1 VNSILNKEPVIR
13 AEKSLKQFNP
23 DLKVIVLEQ
32 TARTANDAASA
43 LGCKVGAIVKSLLF
57 RAGDNFVLCLVSG
70 DKRCSLNKL
79 KKILIFTPFL
89 FLIFS
94 VTALRFIRNVELIP
108 FNNLK
113 FQVER
118 NHDAR
123 ILGHLP
129 YNETSKEKLVLI
141 EPNIEV
147 HMDMRDSLLK
157 MREEA
162 KKDGIYLV
170 FLSGY
175 RSINLQD
182 DIFYS
187 LKSIRNQEAAER
199 ARVSA
204 PPGYSEH
211 STGFAIDIGDA
222 TQRETDFETDFENTD
237 TFRWLIKNAAKFHFK
252 LSFNK
257 DNKFIDYEPWHWRYE
272 GSIEAL
278 KVFESSNRKL

>member
-1 VNSILNKEPVIR
+1 LELNKDID
-13 AEKSLKQFNP
+13 QFDIPLAKRTHLNNP
-23 DLKVIVLEQ
+23 NSTL
-32 TARTANDAASA
+32 
-43 LGCKVGAIVKSLLF
+43 
-57 RAGDNFVLCLVSG
+57 
-70 DKRCSLNKL
+70 L
-79 KKILIFTPFL
+79 KKLLIFSPFL

-94 VTALRFIRNVELIP
+94 VVALRLIE
-108 FNNLK
+108 NIKIGSLDNLN
-113 FQVER
+113 FQAQI
-118 NHDAR
+118 NHDHR

-129 YNETSKEKLVLI
+129 YAEISKEKLVLI

-175 RSINLQD
+175 RSINLQN

-187 LKSIRNQEAAER
+187 LKSIRNQEAVER

-222 TQRETDFETDFENTD
+222 TQRETDFETEFENTD
-237 TFRWLIKNAAKFHFK
+237 AFKWLIKNAAKFHFK
-252 LSFNK
+252 LSFTK

-278 KVFESSNRKL
+278 KIFESSNRKS

>member
-1 VNSILNKEPVIR
+1 MEQNKDINQFDIPLAKRTYLKNPNSIL
-13 AEKSLKQFNP
+13 
-23 DLKVIVLEQ
+23 
-32 TARTANDAASA
+32 
-43 LGCKVGAIVKSLLF
+43 
-57 RAGDNFVLCLVSG
+57 
-70 DKRCSLNKL
+70 L
-79 KKILIFTPFL
+79 KKLLIISPFL
-89 FLIFS
+89 LLIFS
-94 VTALRFIRNVELIP
+94 MVALRLIRNLEAGPLLDLI
-108 FNNLK
+108 FN
-113 FQVER
+113 VER
-118 NHDAR
+118 IHDHR
-123 ILGHLP
+123 VLGHLP
-129 YNETSKEKLVLI
+129 YNETPREKLVLI

-147 HMDMRDSLLK
+147 HIDMRDSLLK

-162 KKDGIYLV
+162 RKDGIYLV

-175 RSINLQD
+175 RSINLQN

-222 TQRETDFETDFENTD
+222 TQRETDFETEFENTD
-237 TFRWLIKNAAKFHFK
+237 AFKWLIKNAAKFHFK

-257 DNKFIDYEPWHWRYE
+257 DNKYIDYEPWHWRYE

-278 KVFESSNRKL
+278 KVFESSN

>member
-1 VNSILNKEPVIR
+1 MEQNKDVNQFDIPLAKRIYIKDPNSIL
-13 AEKSLKQFNP
+13 
-23 DLKVIVLEQ
+23 
-32 TARTANDAASA
+32 
-43 LGCKVGAIVKSLLF
+43 
-57 RAGDNFVLCLVSG
+57 
-70 DKRCSLNKL
+70 L
-79 KKILIFTPFL
+79 KKL
-89 FLIFS
+89 LIFS
-94 VTALRFIRNVELIP
+94 PFLSLIFSIFALRLVRNIEILSLDNP
-108 FNNLK
+108 N
-113 FQVER
+113 FQDQI
-118 NHDAR
+118 NHDHR

-129 YNETSKEKLVLI
+129 YAEIPKEKLVLI

-147 HMDMRDSLLK
+147 HIDMRDSLIK
-157 MREEA
+157 MRNEA

-175 RSINLQD
+175 RSINLQNE
-182 DIFYS
+182 IFYS
-187 LKSIRNQEAAER
+187 LKSFRNQEAAER

-222 TQRETDFETDFENTD
+222 TQRETDFETEFENTD
-237 TFRWLIKNAAKFHFK
+237 AFKWLIKNAAKFHFK
-252 LSFNK
+252 LSFTK

>member
-1 VNSILNKEPVIR
+1 MELNKDID
-13 AEKSLKQFNP
+13 QFDIPLAKRTYLNNP
-23 DLKVIVLEQ
+23 NSTL
-32 TARTANDAASA
+32 
-43 LGCKVGAIVKSLLF
+43 
-57 RAGDNFVLCLVSG
+57 
-70 DKRCSLNKL
+70 L
-79 KKILIFTPFL
+79 KKLLIFSPFL
-89 FLIFS
+89 LLIFS
-94 VTALRFIRNVELIP
+94 VATLRFIRNVELIP
-108 FNNLK
+108 LNNLK
-113 FQVER
+113 FQFER

-129 YNETSKEKLVLI
+129 YNETPKEKLVLI
-141 EPNIEV
+141 EPNIKV

-170 FLSGY
+170 LLSGY
-175 RSINLQD
+175 RSINLQK

-237 TFRWLIKNAAKFHFK
+237 AFRWLIKNEAKFHFK

-257 DNKFIDYEPWHWRYE
+257 DNKYIDYEPWHWRYE

>member
-1 VNSILNKEPVIR
+1 MELNKDID
-13 AEKSLKQFNP
+13 QFDIPLAKRTYLNNP
-23 DLKVIVLEQ
+23 NSTLI
-32 TARTANDAASA
+32 
-43 LGCKVGAIVKSLLF
+43 
-57 RAGDNFVLCLVSG
+57 
-70 DKRCSLNKL
+70 
-79 KKILIFTPFL
+79 KKILIFSPFFLLL
-89 FLIFS
+89 FSFS
-94 VTALRFIRNVELIP
+94 ALRFIRNVELIP
-108 FNNLK
+108 IDNLK
-113 FQVER
+113 FQVEG
-118 NHDAR
+118 NNNTR

-129 YNETSKEKLVLI
+129 YNETPKEKLVSI

-175 RSINLQD
+175 RSINLQN

-222 TQRETDFETDFENTD
+222 TQRETDFETDFENTEA
-237 TFRWLIKNAAKFHFK
+237 FRWLLRNAAKFHFK

-257 DNKFIDYEPWHWRYE
+257 DNKYIDYEPWHWRYE

>member
-1 VNSILNKEPVIR
+1 LELNKDFDQIDIQLAKR
-13 AEKSLKQFNP
+13 IYLKNP
-23 DLKVIVLEQ
+23 NSRL
-32 TARTANDAASA
+32 
-43 LGCKVGAIVKSLLF
+43 
-57 RAGDNFVLCLVSG
+57 
-70 DKRCSLNKL
+70 L
-79 KKILIFTPFL
+79 KKLLIFSPFL
-89 FLIFS
+89 FLIF
-94 VTALRFIRNVELIP
+94 TLAALRFIRNVGFIP
-108 FNNLK
+108 LNKLK
-113 FQVER
+113 FEVKR

-129 YNETSKEKLVLI
+129 YKETPKEKLVLI

-147 HMDMRDSLLK
+147 HMDMQDSLLN

-175 RSINLQD
+175 RSTNLQN

-187 LKSIRNQEAAER
+187 LKSIRNQVAAER
-199 ARVSA
+199 AKVSVS
-204 PPGYSEH
+204 PGYSEH

-222 TQRETDFETDFENTD
+222 TQREADFETDFENTD
-237 TFRWLIKNAAKFHFK
+237 AFRWLIKNAAKFHFK

-257 DNKFIDYEPWHWRYE
+257 DNRYIDYEPWHWRYE

>member
-1 VNSILNKEPVIR
+1 MELNKDID
-13 AEKSLKQFNP
+13 QFDIPLAKRTYLNNP
-23 DLKVIVLEQ
+23 NSTL
-32 TARTANDAASA
+32 
-43 LGCKVGAIVKSLLF
+43 
-57 RAGDNFVLCLVSG
+57 
-70 DKRCSLNKL
+70 L
-79 KKILIFTPFL
+79 KKLLIFSPFL

-94 VTALRFIRNVELIP
+94 VAALRLTKNIEIGSLD
-108 FNNLK
+108 NLN
-113 FQVER
+113 FQAQT
-118 NHDAR
+118 NHDHR

-129 YNETSKEKLVLI
+129 YAEISKEKLVLI

-175 RSINLQD
+175 RSINLQN

-187 LKSIRNQEAAER
+187 LKSIRNQVAAER

-211 STGFAIDIGDA
+211 STGFAIDIVDA
-222 TQRETDFETDFENTD
+222 TQ
-237 TFRWLIKNAAKFHFK
+237 
-252 LSFNK
+252 
-257 DNKFIDYEPWHWRYE
+257 
-272 GSIEAL
+272 
-278 KVFESSNRKL
+278 

>member
-1 VNSILNKEPVIR
+1 MEQNKDINQFDIPLAKRIHLNNSYSIL
-13 AEKSLKQFNP
+13 LKN
-23 DLKVIVLEQ
+23 
-32 TARTANDAASA
+32 
-43 LGCKVGAIVKSLLF
+43 LLII
-57 RAGDNFVLCLVSG
+57 S
-70 DKRCSLNKL
+70 
-79 KKILIFTPFL
+79 PFL
-89 FLIFS
+89 FLISSFA
-94 VTALRFIRNVELIP
+94 ALRFIRNVELVP
-108 FNNLK
+108 PYNLK
-113 FQVER
+113 FEVKR

-129 YNETSKEKLVLI
+129 YKETPKEKLVLI

-175 RSINLQD
+175 RSINLQN

-237 TFRWLIKNAAKFHFK
+237 AFRWLIKNAAKFHFK

-257 DNKFIDYEPWHWRYE
+257 DNKYIDYEPWHWRYE

-278 KVFESSNRKL
+278 KVFESSNRNL

>member
-1 VNSILNKEPVIR
+1 MRFVRKI
-13 AEKSLKQFNP
+13 
-23 DLKVIVLEQ
+23 DL
-32 TARTANDAASA
+32 A
-43 LGCKVGAIVKSLLF
+43 
-57 RAGDNFVLCLVSG
+57 
-70 DKRCSLNKL
+70 SLNNFIL
-79 KKILIFTPFL
+79 KT
-89 FLIFS
+89 
-94 VTALRFIRNVELIP
+94 E
-108 FNNLK
+108 NN
-113 FQVER
+113 Q
-118 NHDAR
+118 DGR

-129 YNETSKEKLVLI
+129 YKEISEEKLVLI

-147 HMDMRDSLLK
+147 HIDMRESLLN

-162 KKDGIYLV
+162 RKDGVYLV

-175 RSINLQD
+175 RSINLQN

-187 LKSIRNQEAAER
+187 LKSIRNQEAVER

-222 TQRETDFETDFENTD
+222 TRRETDFETEFENTNA
-237 TFRWLIKNAAKFHFK
+237 FKWLVKNAAKFHFK

-257 DNKFIDYEPWHWRYE
+257 NNKYIDYEPWHWRFE

>member
-1 VNSILNKEPVIR
+1 MELNKDIDQIDIPLAKR
-13 AEKSLKQFNP
+13 TYLNNP
-23 DLKVIVLEQ
+23 NSTL
-32 TARTANDAASA
+32 
-43 LGCKVGAIVKSLLF
+43 
-57 RAGDNFVLCLVSG
+57 
-70 DKRCSLNKL
+70 L
-79 KKILIFTPFL
+79 KKLLIFSPFL

-94 VTALRFIRNVELIP
+94 IAALRFIRNVELIP
-108 FNNLK
+108 LSNLK
-113 FQVER
+113 FEVKR
-118 NHDAR
+118 NSDAR

-129 YNETSKEKLVLI
+129 YKETPKEKLVFI

-175 RSINLQD
+175 RSINLQN

-204 PPGYSEH
+204 PPGLS
-211 STGFAIDIGDA
+211 
-222 TQRETDFETDFENTD
+222 
-237 TFRWLIKNAAKFHFK
+237 LIH
-252 LSFNK
+252 
-257 DNKFIDYEPWHWRYE
+257 I
-272 GSIEAL
+272 
-278 KVFESSNRKL
+278 

>member
-1 VNSILNKEPVIR
+1 MELNEDNNQFDIPIAKRTYLDNNNSILFK
-13 AEKSLKQFNP
+13 K
-23 DLKVIVLEQ
+23 
-32 TARTANDAASA
+32 
-43 LGCKVGAIVKSLLF
+43 LLII
-57 RAGDNFVLCLVSG
+57 S
-70 DKRCSLNKL
+70 
-79 KKILIFTPFL
+79 PFL
-89 FLIFS
+89 FFILSIVILQLIK
-94 VTALRFIRNVELIP
+94 IIELEP
-108 FNNLK
+108 LNNLK
-113 FQVER
+113 FQNER
-118 NHDAR
+118 NYDGR

-129 YNETSKEKLVLI
+129 YKEIPKEKLVLI

-147 HMDMRDSLLK
+147 HIDMRDSLLK

-175 RSINLQD
+175 RSINLQN

-187 LKSIRNQEAAER
+187 LKSLRNQVAAER

-222 TQRETDFETDFENTD
+222 TQREADFETDFENTD
-237 TFRWLIKNAAKFHFK
+237 AFRWLTKNAAKFHFK
-252 LSFNK
+252 LSFKK
-257 DNKFIDYEPWHWRYE
+257 DNKYIDYEPWHWRYE

>member
-1 VNSILNKEPVIR
+1 LELNKDID
-13 AEKSLKQFNP
+13 QFDIPLAKRTYLNNP
-23 DLKVIVLEQ
+23 NSTL
-32 TARTANDAASA
+32 
-43 LGCKVGAIVKSLLF
+43 
-57 RAGDNFVLCLVSG
+57 
-70 DKRCSLNKL
+70 L
-79 KKILIFTPFL
+79 KKLLIFSPFL

-94 VTALRFIRNVELIP
+94 VAALRLIK
-108 FNNLK
+108 NIEIGSLDNLN
-113 FQVER
+113 FQAQI
-118 NHDAR
+118 NHDHR

-129 YNETSKEKLVLI
+129 YAEISKEKLVLI

-175 RSINLQD
+175 RSINLQN

-222 TQRETDFETDFENTD
+222 TQREADFETDFENTD
-237 TFRWLIKNAAKFHFK
+237 AFRWLINNAAKNVPKICIK
-252 LSFNK
+252 LCAAGF
-257 DNKFIDYEPWHWRYE
+257 FGCRICIC
-272 GSIEAL
+272 SI
-278 KVFESSNRKL
+278 

>member
-1 VNSILNKEPVIR
+1 LRLKEI
-13 AEKSLKQFNP
+13 
-23 DLKVIVLEQ
+23 
-32 TARTANDAASA
+32 
-43 LGCKVGAIVKSLLF
+43 
-57 RAGDNFVLCLVSG
+57 
-70 DKRCSLNKL
+70 
-79 KKILIFTPFL
+79 
-89 FLIFS
+89 
-94 VTALRFIRNVELIP
+94 
-108 FNNLK
+108 
-113 FQVER
+113 
-118 NHDAR
+118 HDAR

-129 YNETSKEKLVLI
+129 YKETPKEKLVLI

-170 FLSGY
+170 FLSVY
-175 RSINLQD
+175 RSINLQN

-187 LKSIRNQEAAER
+187 LKSIRNQEAVER

-211 STGFAIDIGDA
+211 STGFAIDFGDA
-222 TQRETDFETDFENTD
+222 TQRETDFETEFENTD
-237 TFRWLIKNAAKFHFK
+237 VFKWLIKNAAKFHFK
-252 LSFNK
+252 LSFTK

-278 KVFESSNRKL
+278 KVFESSNRKS

>member
-1 VNSILNKEPVIR
+1 MELNKDLNQFDIPLAKRTYLKNSNSIL
-13 AEKSLKQFNP
+13 LK
-23 DLKVIVLEQ
+23 K
-32 TARTANDAASA
+32 
-43 LGCKVGAIVKSLLF
+43 LLF
-57 RAGDNFVLCLVSG
+57 FSPL
-70 DKRCSLNKL
+70 
-79 KKILIFTPFL
+79 FFFL
-89 FLIFS
+89 FSIAVLG
-94 VTALRFIRNVELIP
+94 FIRNIELRP
-108 FNNLK
+108 LGNLNSPA
-113 FQVER
+113 ER
-118 NHDAR
+118 NHDHR

-129 YNETSKEKLVLI
+129 YNEIPKDKLVLI
-141 EPNIEV
+141 EPNIKV
-147 HMDMRDSLLK
+147 HIDMRDSLLN

-175 RSINLQD
+175 RSINLQK

-222 TQRETDFETDFENTD
+222 TQRATDFETDFENTEA
-237 TFRWLIKNAAKFHFK
+237 FRWLIKNAAKFHFK

-257 DNKFIDYEPWHWRYE
+257 DNKYIDYEPWHWRYE

>member
-1 VNSILNKEPVIR
+1 MELNKDTD
-13 AEKSLKQFNP
+13 QFDIPLAKRTYLNNP
-23 DLKVIVLEQ
+23 TSTL
-32 TARTANDAASA
+32 
-43 LGCKVGAIVKSLLF
+43 
-57 RAGDNFVLCLVSG
+57 
-70 DKRCSLNKL
+70 L
-79 KKILIFTPFL
+79 KKLLIFFPFL

-94 VTALRFIRNVELIP
+94 IAALRFIRNVELMP
-108 FNNLK
+108 LNNNLK

-129 YNETSKEKLVLI
+129 YNETPKEKLVLI

-170 FLSGY
+170 FLSGF
-175 RSINLQD
+175 RSISLQN

-222 TQRETDFETDFENTD
+222 TQRETDFETDFENTEA
-237 TFRWLIKNAAKFHFK
+237 FRWLIKNAAKFHFK

-257 DNKFIDYEPWHWRYE
+257 DNKYIDYEPWHWRYE

-278 KVFESSNRKL
+278 KVFESSNRK

>member
-1 VNSILNKEPVIR
+1 MEQDEDINQIDIPLAKRTHLGNTNSTLIKKLLIL
-13 AEKSLKQFNP
+13 S
-23 DLKVIVLEQ
+23 
-32 TARTANDAASA
+32 
-43 LGCKVGAIVKSLLF
+43 
-57 RAGDNFVLCLVSG
+57 
-70 DKRCSLNKL
+70 
-79 KKILIFTPFL
+79 PFL
-89 FLIFS
+89 FLLLFITS
-94 VTALRFIRNVELIP
+94 WRLIRNMGLGQ
-108 FNNLK
+108 FDNLN
-113 FQVER
+113 FQTEK
-118 NHDAR
+118 DQKQR

-129 YNETSKEKLVLI
+129 YDEVSKNKLVLI

-147 HMDMRDSLLK
+147 HIDMRDSLLK

-175 RSINLQD
+175 RSINLQS

-237 TFRWLIKNAAKFHFK
+237 AFRWLIKNAAKFHFK

-257 DNKFIDYEPWHWRYE
+257 DNKYIDYEPWHWRYE